1 MKPDA
6 LIACRSSMVRGQG
19 SVDFEATQRTFVA
32 VLALFIAFL
41 GVLTIRDSVY
51 LISQLGMFL

>member
-1 MKPDA
+1 
-6 LIACRSSMVRGQG
+6 MVRGQG